1 LGYNG
6 FMKNT
11 NTYPI
16 RHVAQKTGLT
26 PHLIRAWERRYG
38 AVVPERTPSNR
49 RLYSEEDIERLKLL
63 RRAAGAGHSMA
74 QIAGMSTEALSELMG
89 GERAEPA
96 GLSTSPKSESPAFHL
111 GRCLTKVQQLD
122 PAGLHEALNRAA
134 IALNRTAIIEDV
146 VSPLLRKIGDL
157 WGEGTLKVANEHMA
171 TAVIRSFLGELL
183 VSAYGSQ
190 SAPRIVVT
198 TPPGEWHEIGALM
211 LAVEA
216 AGLGWQA
223 VYLGP
228 NLPAE
233 EILSATEQA
242 HAKAVAL
249 SVVQGTDD
257 FHLIRELKKLRQYLP
272 EKVPLMVG
280 GRAAE
285 PMRGAFDQMGI
296 ISITE
301 LALFRE
307 MLPTM
312 GIGDGT

>member
-198 TPPGEWHEIGALM
+198 TPPGEWHEIGPSCLLWRPQDWVGRPCTWGRTFPPRRSSQPLSRPMPRPSHSVWCRAQM
-211 LAVEA
+211 IFISSA
-216 AGLGWQA
+216 
-223 VYLGP
+223 
-228 NLPAE
+228 NL
-233 EILSATEQA
+233 
-242 HAKAVAL
+242 
-249 SVVQGTDD
+249 
-257 FHLIRELKKLRQYLP
+257 RN
-272 EKVPLMVG
+272 
-280 GRAAE
+280 
-285 PMRGAFDQMGI
+285 
-296 ISITE
+296 
-301 LALFRE
+301 
-307 MLPTM
+307 
-312 GIGDGT
+312 